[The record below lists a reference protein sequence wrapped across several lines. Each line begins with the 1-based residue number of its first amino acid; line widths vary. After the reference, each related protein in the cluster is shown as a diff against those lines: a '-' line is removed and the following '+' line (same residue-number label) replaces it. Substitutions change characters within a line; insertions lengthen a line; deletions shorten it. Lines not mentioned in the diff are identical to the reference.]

1 MATATDP
8 TQTPLTWEQIQAKA
22 EADAAA
28 QIQGQNAP
36 LQARVT
42 SLGGQQT
49 AAAGAIT
56 QEFQGLLPYVAAS
69 SGRIGQA
76 YGAALTAEQQVF
88 AAAGTR
94 MNQLRQQQASE
105 AQQLAQQMGG
115 PVATGQFTQAMEPY
129 EQALGASGA
138 GSMLH
143 TLGMGQ
149 AGVQEAEQFA
159 GQVFPALQTEQVA
172 QSDNFYK
179 NQIKDLQGQ
188 IDANA
193 AGKSALVG
201 KEQSDLLASE
211 RAFRLQQLQ
220 SAMDKTKAQR
230 DWKVQ
235 QQQIAASKLSG
246 KLSKGAAKRA
256 GISLGLQVQGQKM
269 SEQRLQAEIQHMSR
283 ADQLA
288 AERLGLSKAEFV
300 QRVQH
305 QQQSVKAGATKLSD
319 SIQKDA
325 ITLVQAAMG
334 GGKPVSRTYRA
345 YVPGAAGK
353 NRFHPPSGA
362 YWDPKKGQYY
372 RIGHETMTASEWQQQ
387 TGEGGDA
394 QHPITDPN
402 RLYDYMRG
410 SLPQLGRK
418 HTINLIR
425 AQTGMKNWSP
435 GQKTN
440 YTGHDLQ
447 VMPISELKGLA
458 RIYGMPSVGGAKTTR
473 QNLVDFI
480 LSHVHTGGHPG
491 QNP

>member
-1 MATATDP
+1 MSADP
-8 TQTPLTWEQIQAKA
+8 TKTPLTWAQIQAQA
-22 EADAAA
+22 EAQATA
-28 QIQGQNAP
+28 QIQGENAP
-36 LQARVT
+36 LQAREKT
-42 SLGGQQT
+42 LGGQQVS
-49 AAAGAIT
+49 AAGAIT
-56 QEFQGLLPYVAAS
+56 KEFQGLMPYVAGSAE
-69 SGRIGQA
+69 RVGQA
-76 YGAALTAEQQVF
+76 YGGALSAEQQIF
-88 AAAGTR
+88 QAAGQR
-94 MNQLRQQQASE
+94 MNQLHQQQAAE

-115 PVATGQFTQAMEPY
+115 PVATGDFTKSLEPY
-129 EQALGASGA
+129 ESVMGSQAA

-172 QSDNFYK
+172 KSNDFYK
-179 NQIKDLQGQ
+179 NQIKDLQNQ
-188 IDANA
+188 IDQNA

-201 KEQSDLLASE
+201 KNQSDLLASE
-211 RAFRLQQLQ
+211 RTFIQQQLQ
-220 SAMDKTKAQR
+220 NHLAKQQAKR
-230 DWKVQ
+230 EWKVQ

-256 GISLGLQVQGQKM
+256 GISLGLQEHA
-269 SEQRLQAEIQHMSR
+269 SARADRAQAASIAHMSR
-283 ADQLA
+283 SDQLA
-288 AERLGLSKAEFV
+288 AERLGLSKAEFY

-305 QQQSVKAGATKLSD
+305 QNQTAKAGQTKISD

-325 ITLVQAAMG
+325 ISLIQAAMG

-345 YVPGAAGK
+345 YIPGKATPLIKPPAG
-353 NRFHPPSGA
+353 S
-362 YWDPKKGQYY
+362 YYDPKRKQYY

-387 TGEGGDA
+387 TGEGGTG

-425 AQTGMKNWSP
+425 AQTGMKNWTP

-440 YTGHDLQ
+440 YSGHDLQ

-458 RIYGMPSVGGAKTTR
+458 RIYGMPKVGGAKTTR
-473 QNLVDFI
+473 QMLVDFI
-480 LSHVHTGGHPG
+480 LGQVHQPHHPG
-491 QNP
+491 ANP

>member
-1 MATATDP
+1 MATAPDP
-8 TQTPLTWEQIQAKA
+8 TKTALTWDQIVAKS

-36 LQARVT
+36 LQAREKT
-42 SLGGQQT
+42 LGGQQT

-56 QEFQGLLPYVAAS
+56 KEFSGLMPYVAGSAQ
-69 SGRIGQA
+69 RVGQA
-76 YGAALTAEQQVF
+76 YGGALSAEQQIF
-88 AAAGTR
+88 QAAGQR
-94 MNQLRQQQASE
+94 MNQLKQSQAAE

-115 PVATGQFTQAMEPY
+115 PVATGDFTKAMEPY
-129 EQALGASGA
+129 ESVMGSQAA

-172 QSDNFYK
+172 NSDNFYK
-179 NQIKDLQGQ
+179 NQIKDLQNQ
-188 IDANA
+188 IDANLS
-193 AGKSALVG
+193 GKSALVG

-211 RAFRLQQLQ
+211 RAFRQQQLQ
-220 SAMDKTKAQR
+220 TAMAKQQAKR
-230 DWKVQ
+230 EWKVQ
-235 QQQIAASKLSG
+235 QQQIRASKLSG
-246 KLSKGAAKRA
+246 KLSQGAAKRA
-256 GISLGLQVQGQKM
+256 GISLGLQEHASVRADKA
-269 SEQRLQAEIQHMSR
+269 QAASIAHMSR

-288 AERLGLSKAEFV
+288 AERLGLSKAEFY

-305 QQQSVKAGATKLSD
+305 ANQTAKQGAAKVSD

-325 ITLVQAAMG
+325 ISLVQAAMG

-353 NRFHPPSGA
+353 NKFHPPSGA
-362 YWDPKKGQYY
+362 YWDDKKGQYY

-425 AQTGMKNWSP
+425 AQTGMKNWKP
-435 GQKTN
+435 GQKTS
-440 YTGHDLQ
+440 YSGHDLQ

-458 RIYGMPSVGGAKTTR
+458 RIYGMPKVGGAKTTR
-473 QNLVDFI
+473 QMLVDFI
-480 LSHVHTGGHPG
+480 LGNVHNAQPG
-491 QNP
+491 VQH